1 MSIER
6 QKLEIE
12 KVKKSESGMIIDP
25 ITVEPDDT
33 VEHALDLMHAYRV
46 SGLPVVREK
55 KLVGILT
62 NRDVRFVEDLA
73 GTKVRDVM
81 TSEKPDHRSHRNHA

>member
-6 QKLEIE
+6 QKPEIE
-12 KVKKSESGMIIDP
+12 KVKKSKAAIDP

-33 VEHALDLMHAYRV
+33 VEHALDLMHAYRRV
-46 SGLPVVREK
+46 RGPAAVVQE

-73 GTKVRDVM
+73 GSGT
-81 TSEKPDHRSHRNHA
+81 